1 MLVNLN
7 RNDPINYLIKKIRMP
22 GEEDAEQKKKTD
34 AGFLKATAYLVE
46 GFKVC
51 KFFCHILVLLLAS
64 KGQMLSGK

>member
-1 MLVNLN
+1 
-7 RNDPINYLIKKIRMP
+7 MP

-34 AGFLKATAYLVE
+34 AGFLKATAYLIE